1 MTFAILILSL
11 TQNETQEIVL
21 DIGGVH
27 EEDILSYSLIHKPH
41 DLSLEID
48 SNIQL
53 TAIKNIWEETPL
65 YGI

>member
-27 EEDILSYSLIHKPH
+27 EEEVLSYSLRHKH
-41 DLSLEID
+41 HHLSLEID
-48 SNIQL
+48 SNLDI
-53 TAIKNIWEETPL
+53 
-65 YGI
+65 